1 MALETEWKG
10 SGAFEK
16 TGVGAAVGDVAGLA
30 AVDAC
35 GCVLKDKGS
44 AFVGVALQ
52 AGLFIDG
59 LVHHARPSRS
69 PPGGRTGTVRIVAV
83 AARHKAFID
92 AMFEGHG
99 KLRADVGVTAIAEV
113 HLLFGKERLGG
124 GGLVYGVA
132 VGTDDIGT
140 CVV

>member
-10 SGAFEK
+10 SGAFEE
-16 TGVGAAVGDVAGLA
+16 TGVGAAVRDVAGLA

-35 GCVLKDKGS
+35 SGVLKDKGS

-59 LVHHARPSRS
+59 LVHHARPSGG
-69 PPGGRTGTVRIVAV
+69 PPGRRTGTVRIVAV
-83 AARHKAFID
+83 AAGHKTFVD

-99 KLRADVGVTAIAEV
+99 KLRADVGVTAVAEV
-113 HLLFGKERLGG
+113 HLLFGE
-124 GGLVYGVA
+124 
-132 VGTDDIGT
+132 
-140 CVV
+140 